1 MFTSELTLGMTKKKK
16 TNTREQRKMKW
27 GEEGYE
33 RPGAERMKGR
43 EKTDNHSFAG

>member
-1 MFTSELTLGMTKKKK
+1 
-16 TNTREQRKMKW
+16 MKW